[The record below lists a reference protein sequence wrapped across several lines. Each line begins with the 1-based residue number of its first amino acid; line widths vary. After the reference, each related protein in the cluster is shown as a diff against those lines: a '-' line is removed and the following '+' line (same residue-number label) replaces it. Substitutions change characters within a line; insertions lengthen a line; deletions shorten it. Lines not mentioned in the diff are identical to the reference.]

1 MKSFDEDFM
10 DKLTTKMENYI
21 EIDDTFSDVEEYIP
35 QYKAV
40 IIYNDEIIDE
50 IHKKIDFYDK
60 YLNMLLLHENNFKL
74 LEKYSKLDQNEETCK
89 SCLGVTLNEKKI
101 FQQKYTKAFWRQ
113 IQSDIDYTYGNIDIY
128 ERLNNIVSSDRDST
142 IEFLNSNTDSNTHKK
157 QKI

>member
-74 LEKYSKLDQNEETCK
+74 LEKYSKLDQNEETFK